1 MVLRNVVTEYMAARA
16 LAFKESTI
24 LASWRKSG
32 IHPMNPDI
40 FSEAD
45 FAPSITTSTQL
56 HWPSSFPPIPD
67 EPCDI
72 AQAVSQRL
80 RKERA
85 ERAQNSN
92 DSSSSDSDLD
102 SDIGLDTR
110 SPDDHMS
117 CSFISFSSLPSYPMQ
132 SSLPSQPEGGPSFF
146 VPGQRNSR
154 NSTTLNEIHLQRQ
167 LAEWKRRALVAEGQV
182 MIEQAEREAATVH
195 AVFAGREA
203 SILKYQLNANTQK
216 KTNTSKCFTTS
227 AQIVTSAE
235 GKEQAIAEASKRDAK
250 KNELEEKKKKKQ
262 DTERAD
268 FLRCAEQ
275 EHEQLPFSGSLRSKL
290 KAELQDILFALGL
303 NIEGNVAALLLRI
316 NAHFDTETALKQDP
330 RYIGLFSKPSGKWK
344 QAAEDHSETMQ
355 PSPPIHHS
363 PSPIHS
369 QPLIP
374 PRP

>member
-1 MVLRNVVTEYMAARA
+1 
-16 LAFKESTI
+16 
-24 LASWRKSG
+24 
-32 IHPMNPDI
+32 
-40 FSEAD
+40 
-45 FAPSITTSTQL
+45 
-56 HWPSSFPPIPD
+56 
-67 EPCDI
+67 
-72 AQAVSQRL
+72 
-80 RKERA
+80 
-85 ERAQNSN
+85 
-92 DSSSSDSDLD
+92 
-102 SDIGLDTR
+102 
-110 SPDDHMS
+110 
-117 CSFISFSSLPSYPMQ
+117 MQ
-132 SSLPSQPEGGPSFF
+132 SSLPSQPEGGTSFL

-154 NSTTLNEIHLQRQ
+154 NSTTLNEINLQRQ

-195 AVFAGREA
+195 AVLAGREA
-203 SILKYQLNANTQK
+203 SILKYQLNANTRK
-216 KTNTSKCFTTS
+216 KTDTSKCFTTS
-227 AQIVTSAE
+227 ARIVTSAE

-275 EHEQLPFSGSLRSKL
+275 EREQLPFSGSLRSKL

-303 NIEGNVAALLLRI
+303 DIKGNVAALLLRI

-330 RYIGLFSKPSGKWK
+330 RYVGLFSKPSGKRK

-369 QPLIP
+369 QPPIP
-374 PRP
+374 PQPRPHPRIRHIVQNTMHDSTRTFTDTSPRPFGTSSPQPFGPSSTQHFNEQGDDSDETERELRRKRTDTDPNDKVIFIINTEK